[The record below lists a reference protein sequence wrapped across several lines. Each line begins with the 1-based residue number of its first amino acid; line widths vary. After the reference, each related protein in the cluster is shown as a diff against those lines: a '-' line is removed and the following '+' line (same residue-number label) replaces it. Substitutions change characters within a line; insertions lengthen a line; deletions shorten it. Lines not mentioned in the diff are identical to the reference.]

1 VPASSRWPEQVHER
15 PARFV
20 LEGVHGIDSTR
31 FQLVANHLDTKGIK
45 AVQHQNIVFHGL
57 LKHIPWAVVDRLV
70 EQFGADG
77 DPRGLTTKAHL
88 IAMLYAQFCGLRSLR
103 GIETNLRSHA
113 GKLYHLGGCTVSRS
127 TLSTANASRP
137 VEVFG
142 GLLSA
147 LMAQL
152 QRGYRRKIG
161 DCVRLIDS
169 TGVRLSNLSGNWA
182 TFSAGVC
189 GAKAHII
196 YDPDANQPLY
206 LMVTPTNVND
216 ITAAKKMPIE
226 AGATYVF
233 DLGYYDY
240 GWWAAL
246 DQAGCRIVTRFKAN
260 TPFAVVEDR
269 PLAPGSS
276 ILSDRT
282 GHLPKRLAASRT
294 NPMSGLVREIR
305 VVIETGRVL
314 RIFTNDLTASAQEI
328 ADLYKRRWA
337 IELFF
342 RWIKQTLKIGHFLG
356 TSENAVRIQIAVA
369 LIAFLLL
376 RLAHD
381 ANKIIQSPLAFA
393 RLIQANL
400 MHRRP
405 IAELLATSSPP
416 TPTPQQ
422 SIFDFRPSAT
432 RAAQR
437 RRATRACATMEKAA

>member
-1 VPASSRWPEQVHER
+1 M
-15 PARFV
+15 
-20 LEGVHGIDSTR
+20 
-31 FQLVANHLDTKGIK
+31 
-45 AVQHQNIVFHGL
+45 QHQNIVFHGL
-57 LKHIPWAVVDRLV
+57 LKHIPWSTVDRLV
-70 EQFGADG
+70 DQYGADH
-77 DPRGLTTKAHL
+77 DPRGLRTKAHL
-88 IAMLYAQFCGLRSLR
+88 LALLYGQLAGARSLR
-103 GIETNLRSHA
+103 EITTNLQSHA
-113 GKLYHLGGCTVSRS
+113 SKLYHLGGCTVSKS
-127 TLSTANASRP
+127 TLASANASRP
-137 VEVFG
+137 AEVFA

-147 LMAQL
+147 LIGQL

-161 DCVRLIDS
+161 DCVRLINS
-169 TGVRLSNLSGNWA
+169 TSVKLSKLSGNWA
-182 TFSAGVC
+182 TFSARAC

-196 YDPDANQPLY
+196 YDPDADQPLY
-206 LMVTPTNVND
+206 LMVTPSNVND
-216 ITAAKKMPIE
+216 ITAAKAMPIE

-246 DQAGCRIVTRFKAN
+246 DRAGCRIITRLKTN
-260 TPFAVVEDR
+260 TPFKVVEDR
-269 PLAPGSS
+269 SVPAGSP

-282 GHLPKRLAASRT
+282 GYLPKRLAASRR
-294 NPMSGLVREIR
+294 NPMSGLVREVQVI
-305 VVIETGRVL
+305 IETGMVL

-342 RWIKQTLKIGHFLG
+342 RWVKQTLKIGHFLG

-381 ANKIIQSPLAFA
+381 ENKIVHSPLAFA
-393 RLIQANL
+393 RLIRTNL

-405 IAELLATSSPP
+405 IAELLRGPPSSPP
-416 TPTPQQ
+416 QIQQ
-422 SIFDFRPSAT
+422 AIFDFGATAT

-437 RRATRACATMEKAA
+437 RRANRACAPMEKAA